1 MTALQTLESRCTPR
15 SVSRP
20 PSLLGTMD
28 FEDVADAPTTLNP
41 AHIPETIVNRDDE
54 HAGLVDS
61 LSAADARNLYLYG
74 PRGTGKTLLI
84 RKYLQEHSRDT
95 QTCYISCIQYDTQY
109 QVLRQLYRSLTDEDI
124 NNGYHT
130 AQLQHRI
137 EDQLVEHELVVIL
150 DDIDFLLENDG
161 NDLLYYLSRMEHSD
175 NIRVVAISS
184 NHPNPQTVIGDR
196 ALSSLQPWYIT
207 FEPYTAEQAYEILQ
221 ERLRE
226 ASMLDNVTREALT
239 LIVATT
245 RNIQL
250 GLHWLEQAAA
260 TPNEQI
266 TEDLLRNVKSAAAQ
280 RYRDVLLTNFSPH
293 HHLLL
298 EAISQLDTEQNER
311 VPAGTVYD
319 RYQELCESTGR
330 DVLTNRRI
338 SDFITDLELLN
349 IIDIKHHTGGKD
361 GRTREIRLNEL
372 L

>member
-1 MTALQTLESRCTPR
+1 
-15 SVSRP
+15 
-20 PSLLGTMD
+20 MD
-28 FEDVADAPTTLNP
+28 FDDVVDAPTTLNP
-41 AHIPETIVNRDDE
+41 THIPETIVNRDDE
-54 HAGLVDS
+54 QAGLVDS
-61 LSAADARNLYLYG
+61 LTAADARNLYLYG
-74 PRGTGKTLLI
+74 SRGTGKTLLI
-84 RKYLQEHSRDT
+84 RKFLQDHPHNTR
-95 QTCYISCIQYDTQY
+95 TCYISCIQFDTQY

-130 AQLQHRI
+130 AQLQQRI
-137 EDQLVEHELVVIL
+137 EDRLSDHNLILVL
-150 DDIDFLLENDG
+150 DEIDFLLENDG
-161 NDLLYYLSRMEHSD
+161 SDLLYYLSRMEHSD
-175 NIRVVAISS
+175 NISLVMISA
-184 NHPNPQTVIGDR
+184 NHPNPRTVIGDR
-196 ALSSLQPWYIT
+196 ALSSLQPWYLT

-226 ASMLDNVTREALT
+226 ASMLDSVTREALT

-266 TEDLLRNVKSAAAQ
+266 TEELLRNIKSAAAQ

-298 EAISQLDTEQNER
+298 EAISQLVTERDEGVR
-311 VPAGTVYD
+311 AGAVYD
-319 RYQELCESTGR
+319 RYQELCESTSR

-338 SDFITDLELLN
+338 SDFITHLALLD
-349 IIDIKHHTGGKD
+349 IIDIDHHSGGKE